1 MQNVTALGPRDPF
14 KANLLSAL
22 GIMHFSNEEIKETYE
37 HMLGAGSNIEK
48 SRVFELLKTAY
59 GFEPMPE
66 EMGLFVAEMKL
77 EDESTPEL
85 TWEEFQEGMDIIRET
100 LGGVAKN
107 ATEFGSYEDMR
118 AERYKH
124 TRMRKE
130 PMDKYKAP
138 MTTQMQI
145 GWHEEEV
152 FNERFPKQSCDETRY
167 LDSMTKCHVDI
178 F

>member
-22 GIMHFSNEEIKETYE
+22 GVMHFTNEEIKETYE
-37 HMLGAGSNIEK
+37 QLLGADAPIEK
-48 SRVFELLKTAY
+48 TRVFELLKTAY

-66 EMGLFVAEMKL
+66 EMGLFVSELHL
-77 EDESTPEL
+77 EDESEPTL
-85 TWEEFQEGMDIIRET
+85 TWEQFENGMDIIRET

-107 ATEFGSYEDMR
+107 ATEFTSYEDMR

-138 MTTQMQI
+138 MTTNMQI

-152 FNERFPKQSCDETRY
+152 FNERFPKQSCEETRY
-167 LDSMTKCHVDI
+167 IDSMSKAGVDI

>member
-1 MQNVTALGPRDPF
+1 MQNITALGPRDVF

-22 GIMHFSNEEIKETYE
+22 GIMHFSNEEIKETYCMVIGE
-37 HMLGAGSNIEK
+37 NQPIEK
-48 SRVFELLKTAY
+48 ARVFELLKAAY

-66 EMGLFVAEMKL
+66 EMGIFVSTL
-77 EDESTPEL
+77 NLQDEETPIL
-85 TWEEFQEGMDIIRET
+85 TWEEFQDGCDQIRET

-107 ATEFGSYEDMR
+107 ATEFVSYEDMR

-124 TRMRKE
+124 TRLRKE
-130 PMDKYKAP
+130 PMDKFKAP
-138 MTTQMQI
+138 MTTQMQV

-152 FNERFPKQSCDETRY
+152 FNERFPKQSCAETKY
-167 LDSMTKCHVDI
+167 IDAMSKCNIDI